1 MTTTTADPDASLSPS
16 WAAPEPLTLAAAFQ
30 ASVARV
36 PDRVALRT
44 VGGGVRLTWSQYGQ
58 AVERVAGALAG
69 LGVRR
74 GDRVAFLSRNRPELA
89 IAEVAALHLGA
100 AGVALY
106 AASSPTTVAHVL
118 RDTAPHVL
126 VVEQGLRSE
135 LDCVEHDVQQVVALE
150 ALARRSEPRG
160 FHFEDAWRAVDPG
173 DLLAIVYTSGTTGPP
188 KGVEWEHGALV
199 RGVHRFDLPQ
209 PEPDGTSDIS
219 AIPFAHMG
227 ERALGHWRSLL
238 RGSTRT
244 FCADPGQVPD
254 ALLGARPTFLFGAP
268 RTWQILKAALD
279 ATLNIAERAALD
291 RALRRV
297 RELADGEGP
306 EPLTSADERVLTRL
320 RARVGLDRINR
331 ALTAAA
337 PCPRSVHEHYHAL
350 GVPFGEFYAM
360 TELSPCAVT
369 RPGVVDLGTVGP
381 IVLGC
386 EVQLD
391 ADGEIL
397 VRSDSASR
405 GYRNLPADTAAL
417 FTADGF
423 LRTGDIGELD
433 EQRRLRIIDRKKELL
448 IPDHGHNIAPAPIEA
463 ELKNACPLID
473 QAMVIGDQRPFL
485 TALIVVEP
493 AERETDPATAEVI
506 AEAIERVNAAH
517 EPRERVEAH
526 VILRGPWTAGDELTA
541 TLKLCRTRIS
551 EKYVAEIDAMYD
563 QAASSAR

>member
-1 MTTTTADPDASLSPS
+1 MTTTTADLDASFSPS

-44 VGGGVRLTWSQYGQ
+44 VGDGVRLTWSQYGH
-58 AVERVAGALAG
+58 AVEHVAGALAG

-74 GDRVAFLSRNRPELA
+74 GDRVAFLSPNRPELA

-106 AASSPTTVAHVL
+106 PASSPTTVAHVL
-118 RDTAPHVL
+118 RDTAPRVL
-126 VVEQGLRSE
+126 VVERALRSE
-135 LDCVEHDVQQVVALE
+135 LDCVEHGVQQVVALD
-150 ALARRSEPRG
+150 ALARLPKPHG
-160 FHFEDAWRAVDPG
+160 FHFEDAWRAVDPA

-244 FCADPGQVPD
+244 LCEDPRQLPD
-254 ALLGARPTFLFGAP
+254 ALLDTRPTFLFGAP
-268 RTWQILKAALD
+268 RTWQTLKDALD
-279 ATLNIAERAALD
+279 ATLDVAERAALD

-297 RELADGEGP
+297 RELVDGAGP
-306 EPLTSADERVLTRL
+306 EPLTSADERVLARL
-320 RARVGLDRINR
+320 RARMGLDRINR

-360 TELSPCAVT
+360 TELSPVAVT
-369 RPGVVDLGTVGP
+369 RPGVVDLGSVGP
-381 IVLGC
+381 VVLGC

-397 VRSDSASR
+397 VRSDTSSR
-405 GYRNLPADTAAL
+405 GYRNLPVDTAAL
-417 FTADGF
+417 FTADAF

-463 ELKNACPLID
+463 ALKNACPLIAH
-473 QAMVIGDQRPFL
+473 AMLIGDHRPFL
-485 TALIVVEP
+485 AALIVLEP
-493 AERETDPATAEVI
+493 AERAADPTTAEVV
-506 AEAIERVNAAH
+506 AEAIDQVNAAH
-517 EPRERVEAH
+517 EPREHVEAH
-526 VILRGPWTAGDELTA
+526 IILEGAWTADDELTA
-541 TLKLCRTRIS
+541 TLKLRRGRIL
-551 EKYVAEIDAMYD
+551 EKYAAEIQAMYD
-563 QAASSAR
+563 QAASSTR